1 MWSKVLKISMSAV
14 ILVIGALVIFTIPF
28 LINYEPPSDNV
39 LSECRQLPTAS
50 TKIC

>member
-14 ILVIGALVIFTIPF
+14 ILAIGAIIVFTIPF
-28 LINYEPPSDNV
+28 LLNYQTEPNTFE
-39 LSECRQLPTAS
+39 ECRQLATAS